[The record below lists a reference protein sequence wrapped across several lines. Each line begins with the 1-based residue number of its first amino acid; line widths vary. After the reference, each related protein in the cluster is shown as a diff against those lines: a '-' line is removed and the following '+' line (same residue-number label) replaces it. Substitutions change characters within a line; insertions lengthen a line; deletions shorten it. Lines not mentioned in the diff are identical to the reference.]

1 MPPSD
6 LLTQLKQK
14 IRFTVQTQPYDA
26 DYVVG
31 KDTRATTN
39 FANFARNPADLRHSI
54 SLFLAM
60 VNGDLNRLL
69 GHDQGDQRYAIRL
82 EILSI
87 RAHLDRDS
95 VDQDP
100 ATDGILMTEVM
111 RAKVQDCS
119 NGSIHAGPTGM
130 NFSSYLR
137 DYDFRIVLPP
147 LLQRHASPEEM
158 EQFGLLH
165 GLLSRLQFGRRGL
178 ISDPLAIAISISQ
191 NCDYIATANLHPLL
205 GQEYTSNRTSLTDHY
220 FAQMGLFPQFFSPA
234 GYPAPIAFY
243 AADSLSDQND
253 FYLACLIA
261 VMGNFQKIYRP
272 EIYLSLVGF
281 DETPGE
287 LSRAS
292 LSNPDYSPP
301 ALVYDRQER
310 ELLSDSQA
318 RLIETRFIK
327 PCADWLRCMITNSI
341 A

>member
-54 SLFLAM
+54 SLFLAL

-82 EILSI
+82 EILSV

-111 RAKVQDCS
+111 RARVQDCS

-137 DYDFRIVLPP
+137 DYDFRIVLPA

-191 NCDYIATANLHPLL
+191 MRLHRHRESP
-205 GQEYTSNRTSLTDHY
+205 Y
-220 FAQMGLFPQFFSPA
+220 PA
-234 GYPAPIAFY
+234 GPGVHIQSHQH
-243 AADSLSDQND
+243 DRSLLRPDGLVPPVLPSGWLSGSD
-253 FYLACLIA
+253 
-261 VMGNFQKIYRP
+261 R
-272 EIYLSLVGF
+272 
-281 DETPGE
+281 
-287 LSRAS
+287 
-292 LSNPDYSPP
+292 
-301 ALVYDRQER
+301 
-310 ELLSDSQA
+310 LLC
-318 RLIETRFIK
+318 RRF
-327 PCADWLRCMITNSI
+327 TQ
-341 A
+341 